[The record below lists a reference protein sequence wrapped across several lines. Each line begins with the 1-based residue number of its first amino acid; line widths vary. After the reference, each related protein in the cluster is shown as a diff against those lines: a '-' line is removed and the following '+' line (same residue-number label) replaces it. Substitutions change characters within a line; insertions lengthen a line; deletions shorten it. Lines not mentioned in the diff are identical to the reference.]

1 MGEHPRPAVLGVGFP
16 VAFPIIG
23 VEAVR
28 GVGIDAQ
35 VGIDLTGR
43 LQRCPH
49 RLDVGLWNALVQRA
63 VEAEDRRVELTGP
76 RDQRLE
82 LAVPGDSGANVG
94 IDHRRAPDDRTSPAE
109 AGDTDPVRPGEG
121 PALDPR
127 RGGADVAVD
136 LGGSRLHD
144 DRPDFLHIGERR
156 QIDARAIE
164 ESRRDRD
171 IAEPR
176 QPPADVLDI
185 IVDSENLVDDDDR
198 RMASVGGGPRDIGG
212 QRAGRAEGQ
221 GGLSAVWGEDK
232 VADYIKKLNA
242 NHPVLEKSTFPL
254 AQQVAA
260 GELLVGLGIYHTVQ
274 PPLQRG
280 APIKIVIPDPVSVQM
295 LYDIIPAHA
304 QNKSGGELVALWLT
318 TPEGA
323 RAYEDATSRG
333 NPLIEGTK
341 TEALLRGRTIAQYA
355 PEQNKREA
363 EVVERFNKLLES
375 GATE

>member
-1 MGEHPRPAVLGVGFP
+1 MRGLEWIGRGAALALFVFASAATPAATIDDSLNRLADEAAKAGSVIWYESSPDEQAQPIVAAFNKRFPNVKVEHIRDTGGNS
-16 VAFPIIG
+16 IG
-23 VEAVR
+23 ARIVQESQ
-28 GVGIDAQ
+28 G
-35 VGIDLTGR
+35 
-43 LQRCPH
+43 
-49 RLDVGLWNALVQRA
+49 NA
-63 VEAEDRRVELTGP
+63 
-76 RDQRLE
+76 
-82 LAVPGDSGANVG
+82 
-94 IDHRRAPDDRTSPAE
+94 RT
-109 AGDTDPVRPGEG
+109 
-121 PALDPR
+121 
-127 RGGADVAVD
+127 ADVATVGSSIMMPLIERDLVAKVD
-136 LGGSRLHD
+136 WTGLGAAAKTTPSSYAITCTAVVYVIVYNTDLVKEADAPKNWLDLLNPRWDGK
-144 DRPDFLHIGERR
+144 IG
-156 QIDARAIE
+156 
-164 ESRRDRD
+164 
-171 IAEPR
+171 
-176 QPPADVLDI
+176 VW
-185 IVDSENLVDDDDR
+185 V
-198 RMASVGGGPRDIGG
+198 
-212 QRAGRAEGQ
+212 RAEGQ

-355 PEQNKREA
+355 PEQNQREA